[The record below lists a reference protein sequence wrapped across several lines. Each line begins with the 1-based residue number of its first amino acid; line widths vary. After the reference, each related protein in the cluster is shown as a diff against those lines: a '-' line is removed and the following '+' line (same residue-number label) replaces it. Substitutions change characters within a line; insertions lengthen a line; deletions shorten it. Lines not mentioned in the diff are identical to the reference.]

1 MFRKGL
7 LTAVMAVV
15 CAMTAQAI
23 DEYQYHRG
31 TAVLKGKVTN
41 RNAGEWTTVQVR
53 TFNHFTDHETVVNI
67 PVKEDGS
74 YEATLTLP
82 HSQGIS
88 VDNTSFVFLAVGDT
102 LEMMIDAS
110 KPDLEGVTFGGHGAS
125 TNINRLWPEVG
136 KHYFGSTQLYAGKPE
151 KDQIPEWKKG
161 LVKMMDTII
170 DDIKA
175 DRLPV
180 PAGTGSFEKEVLGAT
195 ALSQP
200 LMEVMRLNF
209 DNMLRFDATEYYDFL
224 ADREEWLLNKPAM
237 LFAIESPGHLY
248 SFTTLCMMV
257 DVSWSASR
265 LRMAYRISDSQGLKD
280 YNNQFVLPR
289 NYDATLHRQM
299 LAERE
304 DTLMTIADYFD
315 MTTKATLKR
324 FGLKKMDFMLQ
335 MALCRYVYDEDRLG
349 EKSPDIMASY
359 IAALIPYI
367 QNRTVANGVLENY
380 RAFVIKNE
388 GRLEEEASLSPEGDA
403 IFERIIAPYRGNGLY
418 VHFWGMS
425 CGPCRVIMLDERE
438 KVEEMKDKPVRFLY
452 IADETDRPIEMA
464 EQWMKENDIKGE
476 HIFVTH
482 EEWKHLA
489 TKFQIAA
496 IPFATAV
503 DKDGKLTKMQEL
515 DKLLFS
521 E

>member
-1 MFRKGL
+1 
-7 LTAVMAVV
+7 MAVV

-110 KPDLEGVTFGGHGAS
+110 KPDLEGVTFGGHGKS

-224 ADREEWLLNKPAM
+224 ADREEWLLDKPAM

-304 DTLMTIADYFD
+304 
-315 MTTKATLKR
+315 
-324 FGLKKMDFMLQ
+324 
-335 MALCRYVYDEDRLG
+335 
-349 EKSPDIMASY
+349 
-359 IAALIPYI
+359 
-367 QNRTVANGVLENY
+367 
-380 RAFVIKNE
+380 
-388 GRLEEEASLSPEGDA
+388 
-403 IFERIIAPYRGNGLY
+403 
-418 VHFWGMS
+418 
-425 CGPCRVIMLDERE
+425 

-464 EQWMKENDIKGE
+464 EQWMKENNIKGE

-489 TKFQIAA
+489 TKFQIDA

>member
-1 MFRKGL
+1 
-7 LTAVMAVV
+7 
-15 CAMTAQAI
+15 
-23 DEYQYHRG
+23 
-31 TAVLKGKVTN
+31 
-41 RNAGEWTTVQVR
+41 
-53 TFNHFTDHETVVNI
+53 
-67 PVKEDGS
+67 
-74 YEATLTLP
+74 
-82 HSQGIS
+82 
-88 VDNTSFVFLAVGDT
+88 
-102 LEMMIDAS
+102 
-110 KPDLEGVTFGGHGAS
+110 
-125 TNINRLWPEVG
+125 
-136 KHYFGSTQLYAGKPE
+136 
-151 KDQIPEWKKG
+151 
-161 LVKMMDTII
+161 
-170 DDIKA
+170 
-175 DRLPV
+175 
-180 PAGTGSFEKEVLGAT
+180 
-195 ALSQP
+195 
-200 LMEVMRLNF
+200 
-209 DNMLRFDATEYYDFL
+209 
-224 ADREEWLLNKPAM
+224 M

-265 LRMAYRISDSQGLKD
+265 LRMAYRISDSQGLRD

-349 EKSPDIMASY
+349 EKSPDIMAAY

-388 GRLEEEASLSPEGDA
+388 GRLEEQASLSPEGDA

-489 TKFQIAA
+489 TKFQIDA